1 MDTGHSRRLGH
12 TRGRLKL
19 VIDSRVRPMSGQTL
33 MDSRGMSGLP
43 PIATELRTSL
53 EVRFVPKADTIDH
66 RSKEKILCG
75 L

>member
-33 MDSRGMSGLP
+33 
-43 PIATELRTSL
+43 
-53 EVRFVPKADTIDH
+53 PKWIRVACPVYP
-66 RSKEKILCG
+66 R
-75 L
+75 